1 MKALS
6 SAILYLLVLD
16 GVACALLAWGGVTA
30 TELVLWALG
39 LGAAGLVG
47 ERLATPFSAIE
58 MKRRDKIAVFL
69 GTIQLS
75 LLVLALVLAAAKPR
89 PDLLGFLS
97 DVLAGYALVVLG
109 LRHLTPHPRGV
120 VGHALALIALAA
132 LRGGGLGA
140 WAVSSA
146 LGLTGLFL
154 GLDHHIRLL
163 AAHRIDDGPY
173 TALALW
179 RTAVLVIPVALILG
193 FAVAQLA
200 PEAAPVVVPDPVEEG
215 YVPPEDQKEE
225 RELDLKALR
234 ALVLAAIA
242 GAVAIYAVGRWLARS
257 RGGEVKSIET
267 PEPLRGKLE
276 RIRPEAR
283 RTRALP
289 EYPGRRGRIVRA
301 YLNLLRGA
309 ERAGFPRQASETP
322 DEFASA
328 LGEPRAPL
336 GSTTDTFTRA
346 RYGPGEPTDA
356 DVQAAEG
363 GVDAVL
369 GHLAREP
376 PKRRR
381 VVRDADETRPEE
393 G

>member
-1 MKALS
+1 MSALS
-6 SAILYLLVLD
+6 SAILYLLLLD
-16 GVACALLAWGGVTA
+16 GVACALLAWSDVTA
-30 TELVLWALG
+30 TGLGLWALG

-47 ERLATPFSAIE
+47 ERLATPFSVIE
-58 MKRRDKIAVFL
+58 MKRREKIAVFL

-97 DVLAGYALVVLG
+97 EVLAGYALVVLG
-109 LRHLTPHPRGV
+109 LRHLTPYPRGV

-163 AAHRIDDGPY
+163 SAHRIDDGPY

-179 RTAVLVIPVALILG
+179 RTAVLVVPVAVLLG
-193 FAVAQLA
+193 LAVAQLA

-215 YVPPEDQKEE
+215 YVPLEDEKEK

-234 ALVLAAIA
+234 ALLLAGIA
-242 GAVAIYAVGRWLARS
+242 GAVGIYAVGRWLARS
-257 RGGEVKSIET
+257 KAGEVQSIET

-276 RIRPEAR
+276 RIRPEAK

-309 ERAGFPRQASETP
+309 ERAGFPRRPSETP
-322 DEFASA
+322 EEFASA

-336 GSTTDTFTRA
+336 GSTTETFARA

-369 GHLAREP
+369 GHLARQP
-376 PKRRR
+376 PKRRH
-381 VVRDADETRPEE
+381 VVRDADVARAEE
-393 G
+393 D

>member
-1 MKALS
+1 MRALA
-6 SAILYLLVLD
+6 SAILYLLLLD
-16 GVACALLAWGGVTA
+16 GVACALLAWGDATA
-30 TELVLWALG
+30 LDLVLWALA
-39 LGAAGLVG
+39 LGAVGLVG

-75 LLVLALVLAAAKPR
+75 LLVLALVLAAVKPR

-120 VGHALALIALAA
+120 VGHALALITLAA

-163 AAHRIDDGPY
+163 SAHRIDDGPY
-173 TALALW
+173 TALAFW
-179 RTAVLVIPVALILG
+179 RTAVLVVPVAVFLG
-193 FAVAQLA
+193 LAVARLA

-215 YVPPEDQKEE
+215 YVPLEDEKGQQ
-225 RELDLKALR
+225 ELDLKALR
-234 ALVLAAIA
+234 ALLLAAIA

-257 RGGEVKSIET
+257 KGGEVQSIET
-267 PEPLRGKLE
+267 PEPLRGGLE
-276 RIRPEAR
+276 RIRREAK

-309 ERAGFPRQASETP
+309 ERAGFPRRPSETP
-322 DEFASA
+322 EEFASA
-328 LGEPRAPL
+328 LGEPRTSL
-336 GSTTDTFTRA
+336 GSITETFARA

-356 DVQAAEG
+356 DVHAAEG

-369 GHLAREP
+369 GRLARQP

-381 VVRDADETRPEE
+381 VVRDADERRADES
-393 G
+393 

>member
-1 MKALS
+1 VRAWS
-6 SAILYLLVLD
+6 STILYLLLLD
-16 GVACALLAWGGVTA
+16 GVACALLAWGDA
-30 TELVLWALG
+30 SSLELVLWALG
-39 LGAAGLVG
+39 LGAVGLLG
-47 ERLATPFSAIE
+47 ERLEEPFSAIE
-58 MKRRDKIAVFL
+58 TKRRDRIAVFL

-97 DVLAGYALVVLG
+97 EVLSGYALVVLG
-109 LRHLTPHPRGV
+109 LRHLTTHPRGV
-120 VGHALALIALAA
+120 VGHALALVTLAA

-154 GLDHHIRLL
+154 GLDHHARLL
-163 AAHRIDDGPY
+163 SAHRVDDGPHVAR
-173 TALALW
+173 ALG
-179 RTAVLVIPVALILG
+179 RTAILVVPVAVLLG
-193 FAVAQLA
+193 VTVARLA

-215 YVPPEDQKEE
+215 YVPLEEDDER

-234 ALVLAAIA
+234 ALLLAGIG
-242 GAVAIYAVGRWLARS
+242 GAVAIYAVGRWLARAR
-257 RGGEVKSIET
+257 RGETKAIET

-276 RIRPEAR
+276 PIRPEAKG
-283 RTRALP
+283 TRALP

-309 ERAGFPRQASETP
+309 ERVGFPRRPGETP
-322 DEFASA
+322 EEFASA
-328 LGEPRAPL
+328 LGEPQEAL
-336 GSTTDTFTRA
+336 ASATDTFVRA
-346 RYGPGEPTDA
+346 RYGPGEPTEA

-363 GVDAVL
+363 GADAVL
-369 GHLAREP
+369 GHLARQP

-381 VVRDADETRPEE
+381 VVRDADRDRR